1 MKPRDDTSKTTQ
13 ATLGR
18 LELRC
23 PPLPQ
28 TLVEATR
35 LIDKPE
41 QLEVGPVTEMVQRDP
56 IVVAKLLHIVNSA
69 YYGLRRTINSV
80 ERTVVMLGPVAVAGI
95 VVGMN
100 ILKLNSILD
109 GPAARC
115 FGQLIRHSLASA
127 FLLRHVLDGPPR
139 QIPGHQKKKSS
150 RVGVSFT
157 AGLLHDFGKIILV
170 YNFPNEAL
178 ELYEKRTF
186 DKRLREPDIRQLEQ
200 LVFGCDHTE
209 AGEFVARKL
218 GFPDSLT
225 DVIRFHHEPERSSGS
240 PETDRL
246 VRTTAAINLVVRAM
260 GYTIGK
266 PLDWETVALDPIWET
281 ILKHDL
287 PHYESVAAL
296 IVELQQQQEHVDHY
310 VKAMTM
316 SPEQS
321 GKNRRSASR
330 RIPYGL

>member
-1 MKPRDDTSKTTQ
+1 MNDHQLSSKATK

-28 TLVEATR
+28 TLLEATK
-35 LIDKPE
+35 LIDSPE

-100 ILKLNSILD
+100 ILKLNSVLD
-109 GPAARC
+109 GPAGRC
-115 FGQLIRHSLASA
+115 FDRLIQHSIATA
-127 FLLRHVLDGPPR
+127 FLLRHLLEGLPR
-139 QIPGHQKKKSS
+139 QRGVRVSGN

-170 YNFPNEAL
+170 YNYPEEAIA
-178 ELYEKRTF
+178 LYEKRTIEEQ
-186 DKRLREPDIRQLEQ
+186 LRVPDVRELEQ

-209 AGEFVARKL
+209 AGEYVARKL
-218 GFPDSLT
+218 GFPDTLT
-225 DVIRFHHEPERSSGS
+225 DVIRLHHSVEEPTGIL
-240 PETDRL
+240 ETDRL
-246 VRTTAAINLVVRAM
+246 VRATAAANLASKGM
-260 GYTIGK
+260 GYAFDRTVDWKTIASD
-266 PLDWETVALDPIWET
+266 PVWEQ
-281 ILKHDL
+281 ILQHDL
-287 PHYESVAAL
+287 RHMGTVEAL
-296 IVELQQQQEHVDHY
+296 VSDVQMQKANLDLY
-310 VKAMTM
+310 VTAMTTR
-316 SPEQS
+316 PDANK
-321 GKNRRSASR
+321 GKNERHTMKRSPFR
-330 RIPYGL
+330 L

>member
-1 MKPRDDTSKTTQ
+1 MKSQHSPRAAK

-28 TLVEATR
+28 TLLEATK
-35 LIDKPE
+35 LIDEPE

-80 ERTVVMLGPVAVAGI
+80 ERTVVMLGPVAVTGI

-109 GPAARC
+109 GPAGQC
-115 FGQLIRHSLASA
+115 FDRLIKHSIATA
-127 FLLRHVLDGPPR
+127 FLLRHLLEGSPR
-139 QIPGHQKKKSS
+139 QRRNNK
-150 RVGVSFT
+150 RVGASFT

-170 YNFPNEAL
+170 YNYPDEAVA
-178 ELYEKRTF
+178 LYEKKTITEQ
-186 DKRLREPDIRQLEQ
+186 LRNPDVRDLEQ

-225 DVIRFHHEPERSSGS
+225 DVIRYHHEPEPDSGD
-240 PETDRL
+240 PATDRL
-246 VRTTAAINLVVRAM
+246 IRATGVANLAAKAM
-260 GYTIGK
+260 GYSIDRPMTWDDI
-266 PLDWETVALDPIWET
+266 ALDPVIEQF
-281 ILKHDL
+281 IQHDMN
-287 PHYESVAAL
+287 AQGTCAL
-296 IVELQQQQEHVDHY
+296 LLEDLHQQQEYLDLY
-310 VKAMTM
+310 VSAMT
-316 SPEQS
+316 SRPDASEEPS
-321 GKNRRSASR
+321 TSASR
-330 RIPYGL
+330 RMTYRI

>member
-1 MKPRDDTSKTTQ
+1 MNSKKSSSKTTK

-28 TLVEATR
+28 TLLEATK
-35 LIDKPE
+35 LIDEPE
-41 QLEVGPVTEMVQRDP
+41 QLEVAPVTEMVQRDP
-56 IVVAKLLHIVNSA
+56 VVVAKLLHIVNSA

-80 ERTVVMLGPVAVAGI
+80 ERTVVMLGPVAVTGI

-109 GPAARC
+109 GPAGRC
-115 FGQLIRHSLASA
+115 FDRLIRHSISTA
-127 FLLRHVLDGPPR
+127 FLLRHLLEGMPR
-139 QIPGHQKKKSS
+139 QRKGKANAG

-170 YNFPNEAL
+170 YNYPEEAVA
-178 ELYEKRTF
+178 LYEERTL
-186 DKRLREPDIRQLEQ
+186 DEQLHEPDVRDLEQ

-225 DVIRFHHEPERSSGS
+225 DVIRLHHSADEPSGN
-240 PETDRL
+240 PDTDRL
-246 VRTTAAINLVVRAM
+246 VRATAAANLASKIM
-260 GYTIGK
+260 GYAFDRTV
-266 PLDWETVALDPIWET
+266 DWDTALADPIWQQIIEQ
-281 ILKHDL
+281 DL
-287 PHYESVAAL
+287 PQLETPNVL
-296 IVELQQQQEHVDHY
+296 IEDLLNQQEHLDLY
-310 VKAMTM
+310 VSAMITR
-316 SPEQS
+316 PEPGG
-321 GKNRRSASR
+321 GKKSSSR
-330 RIPYGL
+330 KKKLPYRL